1 MKKISLWSFAKP
13 LALEKKLRP
22 NAFLMLMF
30 NIDPKNGP
38 GPKRKGSSSNHH
50 VSDVKLRGSIIYI
63 YHDFQ
68 AAGATTLVE

>member
-1 MKKISLWSFAKP
+1 MTKISLWSFAKP

-22 NAFLMLMF
+22 NAFLMF

-38 GPKRKGSSSNHH
+38 APKGKDRLPTIIFQMLSYGEASY
-50 VSDVKLRGSIIYI
+50 IYI